1 MKDTK
6 KVLSRQNV
14 DCIAVSQS
22 CGSSLESVEPTHMQT
37 IYTNC
42 VVVVITMTNGVYTN
56 NISGVQLFSQLHY
69 HTILLLNLQAICSMI
84 VINHF

>member
-1 MKDTK
+1 MLPNATGLCISYMSYCSPTISERYK

-42 VVVVITMTNGVYTN
+42 VVVVITMTNGVYIN
-56 NISGVQLFSQLHY
+56 NISGV
-69 HTILLLNLQAICSMI
+69 
-84 VINHF
+84 